1 MKIRTDYWQQV
12 LIGGI
17 VLACCCLIPSL
28 GFAQLNIWGP
38 YRNDSNSTEIGGRV
52 LSEVRSPDHDV
63 LFLTNGDRLHG
74 KLKNERLT
82 LRTPYTRLELDT
94 AKLAAL
100 SWRNEPLGRAAV
112 ISVLG
117 DRFSGVLEED
127 SLEFELAH
135 GVTVQFTREQV
146 VKVIFQT
153 RPKET
158 AGVNPKWVFLLGN
171 TDSFSGQFV
180 TDTIALQTS
189 YASIPLALDQ
199 LRTAWIPG
207 RCDRESWVELR
218 NQESI
223 RGAFAPRQFEVE
235 LDLGGRIVVDTATA
249 GFTKIQLVE
258 MPQPRRRKR

>member
-1 MKIRTDYWQQV
+1 MFF
-12 LIGGI
+12 GGLL
-17 VLACCCLIPSL
+17 LACCFLTPTL
-28 GFAQLNIWGP
+28 GFAQLSIWGP
-38 YRNDSNSTEIGGRV
+38 YRNDANSMEIGGRV
-52 LSEVRSPDHDV
+52 LSEVRSPDHDM
-63 LFLTNGDRLHG
+63 LFLTNGDRLYG

-82 LRTPYTRLELDT
+82 LRTPYTRLELQT

-127 SLEFELAH
+127 RLEFELAQGTTIH
-135 GVTVQFTREQV
+135 VTREQV

-153 RPKET
+153 RPNET

-171 TDSFSGQFV
+171 TDSFSGQWV
-180 TDTIALQTS
+180 TDAIALQTQ
-189 YASIPLALDQ
+189 YAALPISLDQ

-218 NQESI
+218 NQESM
-223 RGAFAPRQFEVE
+223 RGEFAPRQIEVE

-258 MPQPRRRKR
+258 MPTPRRRRR

>member
-1 MKIRTDYWQQV
+1 MKNRLGYG
-12 LIGGI
+12 LKMPIGGLLL
-17 VLACCCLIPSL
+17 VCCFLAPSQ
-28 GFAQLNIWGP
+28 GFAQLSIWGP
-38 YRNDSNSTEIGGRV
+38 YRNDSNSSEIGGRV
-52 LSEVRSPDHDV
+52 MSEVRSPDHDM
-63 LFLTNGDRLHG
+63 LFLTNGDRLYG

-82 LRTPYTRLELDT
+82 LRTPYSRLELET

-127 SLEFELAH
+127 RLEFELTQ
-135 GVTVQFTREQV
+135 GITIQVTREQV
-146 VKVIFQT
+146 VKVIFRT

-171 TDSFSGQFV
+171 TDSFSGQLL
-180 TDTIALQTS
+180 TDAISLQTD
-189 YASIPLALDQ
+189 YASLPIALDQ

-218 NQESI
+218 NQESL
-223 RGAFAPRQFEVE
+223 RGEFVPRQLEVE

-258 MPQPRRRKR
+258 MPTNRRRRR